1 LDPLDVVGA
10 GAGAELGGG
19 AGAGAEL
26 GGASVGD
33 PPPDPP
39 DDPPP
44 PDEPVEPDEPDEPDE
59 LLEPE
64 ELDERVAAAW
74 PGCAFGWAPPAAPAR
89 AAEWRLL

>member
-1 LDPLDVVGA
+1 MDPLDVVGW

-33 PPPDPP
+33 DPPPDPP
-39 DDPPP
+39 DEPPP
-44 PDEPVEPDEPDEPDE
+44 PDEPVEPDEPEDVPELEEPDE
-59 LLEPE
+59 
-64 ELDERVAAAW
+64 RAAAW
-74 PGCAFGWAPPAAPAR
+74 PGCAFGWAPPDAPAR